1 MNKSVCLL
9 ALASVLSV
17 HAVIGADWPQWRG
30 PDRSGVSAETGLLQ
44 SWPAGGPKL
53 LWEGGAIG
61 EGFSS
66 LAIVDGRIYTMG
78 DKNGQ
83 SNVFCLKQQDGSVLW
98 SLKVGKPGGNYSGT
112 RCTPTVDGNLVFALG
127 QFGDLVCAESSS
139 GRELWRKN
147 LAKDF
152 GGSPGGWS
160 YSESVLIDGD
170 NLICSPGGRKAPALA
185 LNKNT
190 GSVIW
195 ATALP
200 GGGESHYSSWVVSNA
215 AGVKQYVRLFG
226 GGTFGVAASNGQF
239 LWRYDK
245 LGKNT
250 ANIPTPIPFGDYV
263 FTAAGYGKGGALLK
277 LSRRGGSMVAEEVY
291 YSRELKN
298 KHGGI
303 VKVGDYVYGDF
314 DDRGSPWCAN
324 VMTGKVQWRR
334 DGGGQGG
341 GSACVTYADGR
352 LYYRYQD
359 GVMALVDASPQGGF
373 RQISSFKIPDGMKKS
388 WAHPVISGG
397 LLYLRGK
404 DKILCYDVRDPNR
417 AAAAA
422 PVAPV
427 KRLWKDSTGKFQVEA
442 TFKGMRSG
450 NAVLQKSDGSI
461 IQVPLNRLS
470 AADQAYLR
478 GL

>member
-9 ALASVLSV
+9 SLATVFSMN
-17 HAVIGADWPQWRG
+17 AVVGADWPQWRG

-139 GRELWRKN
+139 GRERWRKN

-170 NLICSPGGRKAPALA
+170 NLICSPGGRKATALA

-200 GGGESHYSSWVVSNA
+200 SGGESHYSSWVVSNG
-215 AGVKQYVRLFG
+215 AGIKQYVRLFG
-226 GGTFGVAASNGQF
+226 GGTYGIAASNGQF

-277 LSRRGGSMVAEEVY
+277 LSRRGGSVVAQEVY
-291 YSRELKN
+291 YNKELKN

-324 VMTGKVQWRR
+324 VMNGRVQWRR
-334 DGGGQGG
+334 DGGGQGS

-359 GVMALVDASPQGGF
+359 GVMGLVDASPQGGF

-397 LLYLRGK
+397 LLYLRGMN
-404 DKILCYDVRDPNR
+404 KILCYDLRDPNR
-417 AAAAA
+417 VAGAA
-422 PVAPV
+422 PA
-427 KRLWKDSTGKFQVEA
+427 KRLWKDSTGRFQVEA
-442 TFKGMRSG
+442 TFKEIRSG
-450 NAVLQKSDGSI
+450 NVVLQKSDGSI

-470 AADQAYLR
+470 AEDQAHLR
-478 GL
+478 GQ